1 MRINQYEFRQN
12 GVEFEPTK
20 QQIVQFAT
28 DQLAKDDKKI
38 KNLETRIEIY
48 EKSITEFIEELAWLD
63 IKYNALMSSGGEFE
77 GSRSAIPEYAKKYFD
92 LWQSILRQT
101 EKRGEKNEINTN

>member
-1 MRINQYEFRQN
+1 
-12 GVEFEPTK
+12 
-20 QQIVQFAT
+20 
-28 DQLAKDDKKI
+28 
-38 KNLETRIEIY
+38 
-48 EKSITEFIEELAWLD
+48 
-63 IKYNALMSSGGEFE
+63 MSSGGEFE